1 MQEGMLFH
9 SLMGSAEE
17 RPYHIQMSWG
27 LEGELDVEAY
37 RRAWEGAIAANAVLR
52 SGVQWEGL
60 EKPLQVVWREVE
72 LPFEVEDLSGLGPDL
87 QEGRLEE
94 YLAED
99 LRRGFE
105 LDRPPLLRLVVF
117 GLGEGKWELVWSFQH
132 LILDGWSVSL
142 LLEEVSRRYEAAR
155 LGTETQDE
163 ERRPYRDYIGWLQRQ
178 DLEGAEGYWRE
189 LLAGAG

>member
-1 MQEGMLFH
+1 MPTRVRTRGIWNRSEG
-9 SLMGSAEE
+9 
-17 RPYHIQMSWG
+17 I
-27 LEGELDVEAY
+27 
-37 RRAWEGAIAANAVLR
+37 RREGAAVR
-52 SGVQWEGL
+52 

-132 LILDGWSVSL
+132 LILDGWSV
-142 LLEEVSRRYEAAR
+142 
-155 LGTETQDE
+155 
-163 ERRPYRDYIGWLQRQ
+163 
-178 DLEGAEGYWRE
+178 
-189 LLAGAG
+189 